1 MLDNFFSAYKEFWIK
16 ATDFKGFT
24 SRSDWWLVQLANLI
38 ISFLTIPIF
47 LKTFGFNSY
56 EAFQDFESG
65 KNPRDVAEDFISR
78 NNTAISEVFENFDEE
93 DKDTLDQF
101 LKLTECE
108 MHVFRILEKQIEL
121 RKKIRYVDF
130 KKRKK

>member
-1 MLDNFFSAYKEFWIK
+1 MKKIIYKKQNKNEPW
-16 ATDFKGFT
+16 FK
-24 SRSDWWLVQLANLI
+24 WLTREL
-38 ISFLTIPIF
+38 
-47 LKTFGFNSY
+47 NSY

-65 KNPRDVAEDFISR
+65 KNPRDVAEDFISK
-78 NNTAISEVFENFDEE
+78 NSIAISEVFEDFDEE

-121 RKKIRYVDF
+121 RRKIRFVDF
-130 KKRKK
+130 KKIKKIKS

>member
-1 MLDNFFSAYKEFWIK
+1 MKKFINKKHDKNEPWFN
-16 ATDFKGFT
+16 
-24 SRSDWWLVQLANLI
+24 WLTRELA
-38 ISFLTIPIF
+38 
-47 LKTFGFNSY
+47 SY
-56 EAFQDFESG
+56 EAFKDFESG

-78 NNTAISEVFENFDEE
+78 NSIAISKVFEDFDEE

-130 KKRKK
+130 KKRKKIKS

>member
-1 MLDNFFSAYKEFWIK
+1 MKKIVNKKLNKIEPW
-16 ATDFKGFT
+16 FK
-24 SRSDWWLVQLANLI
+24 WLTREL
-38 ISFLTIPIF
+38 
-47 LKTFGFNSY
+47 NSY
-56 EAFQDFESG
+56 DAFKDFDSG
-65 KNPRDVAEDFISR
+65 KNPEDAAEDFISR
-78 NNTAISEVFENFDEE
+78 NSIAIAEVFEDFDEE

-121 RKKIRYVDF
+121 RKKVRFVDF